1 MHCTNFHRRVLTVTG
16 NGKVTAKASYI
27 QIEIAVSTRG
37 QDIRKAQQD
46 NANSMNRVIQ
56 SILALNVPREAI
68 QTAAYTISP
77 TYDYIEGKQVFRDY
91 VVTNAITVKVTDISQ
106 AGKVMDVAVQ
116 NGANRISSLQFQ
128 IENADVYYQQA
139 LSLALQ
145 NAQMK
150 AKTIAETMHLPLY
163 PQPIEIVEE
172 RTEAPAL
179 YREVAMVNEAMSTPI
194 EQGEMTISATVRV
207 KFHY

>member
-1 MHCTNFHRRVLTVTG
+1 MHCTNVHRRVLTVTG

-56 SILALNVPREAI
+56 SILALNIPREAI

-116 NGANRISSLQFQ
+116 NGANQISSLQFQ

-172 RTEAPAL
+172 RTEGPAL
-179 YREVAMVNEAMSTPI
+179 YRQVAMANEAISTPI